1 MYAVLDDDHIG
12 ALLARAARGD
22 EVAFERIVA
31 EHQDTMARVAFVVT
45 GDVEIARDAVQAS
58 WPKVWRKL
66 QTIRDPE
73 RLRPWLA
80 AVVANEAKQLARSRW
95 KRRVR
100 EVSMSA
106 PDQPMAQHAKGADPA
121 ARTAEL
127 DLAAAVAS
135 LNPDDRV
142 LVGLRYAAGLT
153 SDEIGAVIGMT
164 GGGVRARIA
173 RILARLRNE
182 LADG

>member
-1 MYAVLDDDHIG
+1 MYAVLEDDHVS
-12 ALLARAARGD
+12 AQLARAARGD

-45 GDVEIARDAVQAS
+45 GDVEIAREAVQAA

-66 QTIRDPE
+66 ETIRDPE

-80 AVVANEAKQLARSRW
+80 AVVANEAKQLARSKW

-100 EVSMSA
+100 EISISTDR
-106 PDQPMAQHAKGADPA
+106 PITQQAKGADPA
-121 ARTAEL
+121 GRAAEL

-135 LNPDDRV
+135 LDPDDRV
-142 LVGLRYAAGLT
+142 LVGLRYAAGLS
-153 SDEIGAVIGMT
+153 SDEIAAVIGMT
-164 GGGVRARIA
+164 GGGARARIA
-173 RILARLRNE
+173 RILVRLRKE
-182 LADG
+182 LADD

>member
-1 MYAVLDDDHIG
+1 MYAVLEDDHLG
-12 ALLARAARGD
+12 PLLARAARGD

-45 GDVEIARDAVQAS
+45 GDVELAREAVQAA
-58 WPKVWRKL
+58 WPKVWRKVH
-66 QTIRDPE
+66 TIRDPE

-80 AVVANEAKQLARSRW
+80 AVVANEARQLARSRW

-100 EVSMSA
+100 EISISS
-106 PDQPMAQHAKGADPA
+106 DHPMAHQAKGGDPA
-121 ARTAEL
+121 GRDGEL
-127 DLAAAVAS
+127 DLAAAIAT
-135 LNPDDRV
+135 LDPDDRV
-142 LVGLRYAAGLT
+142 LVGLRYAAGLS

-173 RILARLRNE
+173 RILARLRTE
-182 LADG
+182 LADD